1 MLTHRFAS
9 CLLINSSSSQDSILR
24 VLSGLKSQVKRVE
37 DALQA
42 NPQSSTSPGET
53 TEEDNRVSRNL
64 RTIAEVGE
72 KFHSSASTVV
82 RDARSTVWGGSML
95 GDSLTEEQAST
106 IEKWIPP
113 PADEEQTPVSTF
125 TYDIFSRSEESSSTV
140 VGNEYISESDDEID
154 QDLTKR
160 LEELAIESRLNGN
173 NPRAESFYR
182 RAIER
187 GEAGKKPKEEIRAMR
202 VHLANVCMLQEKWAE
217 AEAII
222 SPMAFERQV
231 HSIEVYH
238 AMHALAL
245 VHLHD
250 FELLIA
256 HRCCKR
262 ALWGKRKVV
271 GKTDPSYFD
280 TLGLLA
286 SICDKKDDV
295 AEAEAH
301 RSFIPTS
308 VCVVD
313 DADALGYLRRHST
326 PVTQAQDTLQS
337 QPAAITEE
345 PSASDHHPATVEETP
360 ESTPRQP
367 SAPEFAETFQLSPKT
382 SFSVLEAQEPN
393 SQRSSSAPM
402 LDQPH
407 AYKASPKP
415 VTRSS
420 TAIHDR
426 VAERPPHR
434 RSILKSPL
442 EHLVEAP
449 SRARLIVGVHF
460 GVVRSC
466 VAFVYTQ
473 KDDMR
478 EGVITE
484 WPGADRNTNVAVMI
498 EFLFGLVQC

>member
-1 MLTHRFAS
+1 M
-9 CLLINSSSSQDSILR
+9 
-24 VLSGLKSQVKRVE
+24 LSGLKSQVKRVE
-37 DALQA
+37 VALQA
-42 NPQSSTSPGET
+42 NPQSSTNSGET
-53 TEEDNRVSRNL
+53 TEEDNRISRNL
-64 RTIAEVGE
+64 RDFVDVAE

-82 RDARSTVWGGSML
+82 RDGARSTVWGGSIL
-95 GDSLTEEQAST
+95 GDHLTEEQAST

-113 PADEEQTPVSTF
+113 PVDEEPTPISTS
-125 TYDIFSRSEESSSTV
+125 TYDLFERSEQSSNTV
-140 VGNEYISESDDEID
+140 VANNYISESDDEND

-160 LEELAIESRLNGN
+160 LEELAIESRLGGN

-187 GEAGKKPKEEIRAMR
+187 GEAGKKPKKEIQAMR
-202 VHLANVCMLQEKWAE
+202 LHLADVCMLQEKWRE
-217 AEAII
+217 AEDII

-245 VHLHD
+245 VHLHEFD
-250 FELLIA
+250 LARA

-286 SICDKKDDV
+286 SICDKKNDV

-301 RSFIPTS
+301 RSFIPAS
-308 VCVVD
+308 VRVVD
-313 DADALGYLRRHST
+313 DADALEYLRRHST
-326 PVTQAQDTLQS
+326 PVTEAKDTSQS
-337 QPAAITEE
+337 QPAAIARE
-345 PSASDHHPATVEETP
+345 PPASDYAPTTVEELP
-360 ESTPRQP
+360 ESTPGQT

-382 SFSVLEAQEPN
+382 SFSVLETPEPN

-426 VAERPPHR
+426 VAERLPHR

-442 EHLVEAP
+442 ERLVEAP
-449 SRARLIVGVHF
+449 SRPRLIVGVHF

-473 KDDMR
+473 KDDTK

-484 WPGADRNTNVAVMI
+484 WPGADMNTNVAVMI
-498 EFLFGLVQC
+498 KFSSVLSSSNQS